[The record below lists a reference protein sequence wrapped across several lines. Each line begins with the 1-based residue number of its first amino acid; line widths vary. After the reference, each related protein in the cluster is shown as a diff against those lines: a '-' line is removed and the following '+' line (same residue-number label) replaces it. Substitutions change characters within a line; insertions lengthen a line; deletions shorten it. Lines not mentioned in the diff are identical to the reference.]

1 MNYLGD
7 CLPSRGA
14 CCLNGDLLSARPGE
28 YRSPR
33 ALLRQWA
40 CVTSDSRPL
49 IRIDGAPVDSIL
61 VENKRRE
68 LAACETLGSTERDR
82 AGLCLRLASLA
93 GASRLC

>member
-49 IRIDGAPVDSIL
+49 IRIDGRLWTRFWSRI
-61 VENKRRE
+61 KRRE